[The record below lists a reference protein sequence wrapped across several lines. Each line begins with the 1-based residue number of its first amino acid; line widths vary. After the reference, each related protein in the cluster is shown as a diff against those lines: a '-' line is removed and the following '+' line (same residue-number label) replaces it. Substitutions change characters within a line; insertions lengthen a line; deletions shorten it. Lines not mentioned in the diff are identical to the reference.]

1 MRSLHIATLSVLLAA
16 PAAAQTTLRIGIGSD
31 PNVLD
36 PAQSG
41 SFVERVVFAAL
52 CDKLVDV
59 APDLSFRPE
68 LATRW
73 DWAPDGRALTLTL
86 RQGARFHDG
95 TPVDAAAV
103 KANLDHYRTARESRR
118 RSELAQVSAVETP
131 DPLTVRLVLVRRQ
144 GSWDGTGVL
153 RSGGSGAHRSH

>member
-1 MRSLHIATLSVLLAA
+1 MRSLLIAALSALLAA
-16 PAAAQTTLRIGIGSD
+16 PAAAQTTLRIGIGAD

-68 LATRW
+68 LAMRW
-73 DWAPDGRALTLTL
+73 EWAPDGRALTLTL
-86 RQGARFHDG
+86 REGARFHDG

-103 KANLDHYRTARESRR
+103 V
-118 RSELAQVSAVETP
+118 VSPRAVP
-131 DPLTVRLVLVRRQ
+131 GRKGWQRGRLVPAVRH
-144 GSWDGTGVL
+144 
-153 RSGGSGAHRSH
+153 GASV